1 MKKHVHERRETD
13 SSSPGTPN
21 SQERERAFFVKVK
34 QGDSEFKQGD
44 TQTRCHTS
52 TQFTYGNNNK
62 ARN

>member
-1 MKKHVHERRETD
+1 MKKHVHERREID

-21 SQERERAFFVKVK
+21 SQERQRAFSVKVK
-34 QGDSEFKQGD
+34 QGDNEFKQGD
-44 TQTRCHTS
+44 TQTQCHTS